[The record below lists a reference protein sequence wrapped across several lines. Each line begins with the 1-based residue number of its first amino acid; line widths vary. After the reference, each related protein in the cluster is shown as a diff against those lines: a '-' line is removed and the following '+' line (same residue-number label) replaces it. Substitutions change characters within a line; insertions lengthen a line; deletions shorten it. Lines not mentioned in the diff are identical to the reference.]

1 MWVEICR
8 LAADAG
14 KCSDSLMR
22 YYYDPASDDCRQFV
36 YGGCH
41 GNANRFLTYADCSS
55 TCRQESQTEQSD
67 VDYEGKVFTSRF
79 HLSSRHFAVEP
90 MSNNNRLRNTVCKAI
105 AVKQTGARPGGRFDT
120 RLSTITHYHKKE
132 TFSLVTCIPR
142 VRHMWNGRMIVLIFL
157 VFAWRKLIHFWRR
170 YAQETIFTFSFPVTL
185 TFDLY
190 ISNLLS
196 CPALCFH

>member
-1 MWVEICR
+1 MLMWVEICR

-90 MSNNNRLRNTVCKAI
+90 KSSNNRLRNTVCKAIIALQTVFRSLLLLLI

-142 VRHMWNGRMIVLIFL
+142 VRHMWNGRMIVLIYL
-157 VFAWRKLIHFWRR
+157 VFA
-170 YAQETIFTFSFPVTL
+170 
-185 TFDLY
+185 
-190 ISNLLS
+190 
-196 CPALCFH
+196 